1 MSFISYTI
9 FDEDSEEET
18 RYSSFVDLE
27 VFEESD
33 TDTPEGFDGTEKGS
47 DLEPGDGD
55 RSNIRPWDPSEIF
68 FRFI

>member
-1 MSFISYTI
+1 MSFINYTI

-27 VFEESD
+27 AFEESD
-33 TDTPEGFDGTEKGS
+33 EDTPAGFDGTEKGS
-47 DLEPGDGD
+47 ELEPGKED
-55 RSNIRPWDPSEIF
+55 RSHVRPWDPCENF

>member
-1 MSFISYTI
+1 MSFIKYTI

-27 VFEESD
+27 AFEESD
-33 TDTPEGFDGTEKGS
+33 ADIPEAFDGTEKGS
-47 DLEPGDGD
+47 DLEPGQDD
-55 RSNIRPWDPSEIF
+55 RANVRPWDPSENF